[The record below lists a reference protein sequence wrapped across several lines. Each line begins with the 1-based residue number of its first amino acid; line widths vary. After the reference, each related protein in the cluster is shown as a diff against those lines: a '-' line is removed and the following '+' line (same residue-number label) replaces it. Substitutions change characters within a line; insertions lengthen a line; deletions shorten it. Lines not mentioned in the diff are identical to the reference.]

1 MRRNT
6 SLAAVAALVLLG
18 LADPGRTARGQ
29 AIGPGFELERAGR
42 YADAASVYLTTVRSD
57 PANLPALLG
66 LERALFI
73 LNRMP
78 ELLPLVQNARA
89 RLPDSPA
96 LRSLELRVYAA
107 LNQLDSLETI
117 ARRWAAAAPESE
129 APYREWGQALADRRQ
144 WDEARRAFLI
154 GRRTLGGDG
163 TLALELAQLEQRA
176 GNWDAAAV
184 EWGRAVTRSAD
195 VGPNAASQLVDA
207 PVALHDRV
215 ARVLTAPAPATS
227 VRARRLG
234 AEVLLTWGQ
243 PSSAW
248 VAMESTLGSR
258 AGDSEAP
265 DALRRFADLA
275 GVLTMPEGHR
285 VRGLALTRWAELEGV
300 PWQEAS
306 RARAEAVREL
316 LDGGDKAGA
325 RRVLEGLTTDSAAPA
340 EGHAVAE
347 AALLQVLIA
356 DGQLDVAEERLS
368 AARTTLS
375 ADDRASLR
383 LALSKARVARGEL
396 DRAEAAL
403 GNDSS
408 VTGVAQRGWI
418 SLYRGNLKAA
428 MEAFRLAGPYAADR
442 AAATERTAMM
452 AMLQR
457 IQQESSPEL
466 GAALLTL
473 ARGDSVGAIAALRR
487 AAARLPEQGGRVE
500 VLLLAGQ
507 VAAQKGGDQEPTATA
522 LFDEIVRAGGEG
534 AAPAAA
540 ELEWARLLVR
550 RGENA
555 AAIPHLEHLILTYP
569 NSAFVP
575 EARRVLERA
584 KGAIPKS

>member
-1 MRRNT
+1 MRR
-6 SLAAVAALVLLG
+6 SIKLAIGFLIALPW
-18 LADPGRTARGQ
+18 LARAQ

-42 YADAASVYLTTVRSD
+42 YADAASVYLTTVRGD
-57 PANLPALLG
+57 PTNIPALLG

-78 ELLPLVQNARA
+78 ELLPLVQSARA
-89 RLPDSPA
+89 GLPDSPA

-117 ARRWAAAAPESE
+117 ARRWAASAPESE

-176 GNWDAAAV
+176 GNWEAAAA

-227 VRARRLG
+227 ARARRLG

-243 PSSAW
+243 PSAAW
-248 VAMESTLGSR
+248 VAMESTLGAR

-275 GVLTMPEGHR
+275 GVLTTPEGHR

-300 PWQEAS
+300 PWQDAS

-340 EGHAVAE
+340 EAHAVAE
-347 AALLQVLIA
+347 AALLQ
-356 DGQLDVAEERLS
+356 G
-368 AARTTLS
+368 
-375 ADDRASLR
+375 
-383 LALSKARVARGEL
+383 
-396 DRAEAAL
+396 
-403 GNDSS
+403 
-408 VTGVAQRGWI
+408 
-418 SLYRGNLKAA
+418 
-428 MEAFRLAGPYAADR
+428 
-442 AAATERTAMM
+442 
-452 AMLQR
+452 

-466 GAALLTL
+466 GAALLAL

-487 AAARLPEQGGRVE
+487 AAARLPEQGGRLE

-507 VAAQKGGDQEPTATA
+507 VASQKGGDQEPTATA